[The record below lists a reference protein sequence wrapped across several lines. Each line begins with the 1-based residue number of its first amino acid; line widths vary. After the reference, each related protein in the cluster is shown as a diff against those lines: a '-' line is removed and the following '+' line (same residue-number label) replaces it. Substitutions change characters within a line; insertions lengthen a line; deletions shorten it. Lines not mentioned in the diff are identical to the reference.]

1 MYAEDILIL
10 NEANLLEESFRS
22 EDFSFDDDD
31 FTGQAL
37 QGANVYTVALPPGF
51 NLVELLNIASI

>member
-1 MYAEDILIL
+1 VYAEDILIL

-37 QGANVYTVALPPGF
+37 QGANVYTVALPPG
-51 NLVELLNIASI
+51 LIMLNC